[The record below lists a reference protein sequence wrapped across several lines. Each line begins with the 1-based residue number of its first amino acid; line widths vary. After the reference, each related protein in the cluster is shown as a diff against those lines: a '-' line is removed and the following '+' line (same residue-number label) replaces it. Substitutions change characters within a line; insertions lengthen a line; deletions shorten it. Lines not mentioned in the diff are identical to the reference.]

1 MSDPTPATGRLKT
14 EIIVFV
20 ILLAIGLVLVP
31 LAVFWTGTA
40 VFGAYAEGGLGDFL
54 SRLASDLT
62 SGSRALWFLVFAPYL
77 VWQCLRLV
85 ALAWRLSGKMA

>member
-1 MSDPTPATGRLKT
+1 M
-14 EIIVFV
+14 FV

-77 VWQCLRLV
+77 VWQCLRLSLWGV
-85 ALAWRLSGKMA
+85 RRGKRLDPASGT